1 MSFHYKNT
9 EQITEID
16 PEAPAFVLPKFGEST
31 TDPTYYEPMATAI
44 ANMRNSAQGSGKSL
58 YDFEAGSEVP
68 DIENVI
74 PMIGRKPGMTQ
85 EEISQIS
92 TQNMQNIKSD
102 IEADKE
108 NKKQKQKQQEEAVEL
123 SQALDKARE
132 EGISVANND

>member
-1 MSFHYKNT
+1 MSFYYKNT

-16 PEAPAFVLPKFGEST
+16 PEAPAFVLPKYGKST

-58 YDFEAGSEVP
+58 YDFEAGSKIP
-68 DIENVI
+68 DIENVT
-74 PMIGRKPGMTQ
+74 PMIGRKPGMTI

-92 TQNMQNIKSD
+92 TQNMQNIMAD

-108 NKKQKQKQQEEAVEL
+108 NKKKKQQQTEEAVKL
-123 SQALDKARE
+123 SQTLDKARE
-132 EGISVANND
+132 EGMSVANND